1 MVRLNLDRTFCGRN
15 RIEFNLNMLSEI
27 WSHRTFHQHLDIK
40 LTMIFFLGFQSQL
53 PFPVPALHCLPIL
66 YLRHAGSYI
75 GRVLPSWLYRPI
87 RKHQIRNASFLIGF
101 YSQRSSLIG
110 YYSLRS
116 FHLAE
121 QFIKHD
127 RMLIPNSFY
136 SNTNINVMIYLA
148 REHTNQVVYEIIKL

>member
-15 RIEFNLNMLSEI
+15 RIEFRSQYAFWNLKPSNFS
-27 WSHRTFHQHLDIK
+27 SASRYKANND
-40 LTMIFFLGFQSQL
+40 FFLGFQSQL

-75 GRVLPSWLYRPI
+75 GRVLPSWLYCPI

-110 YYSLRS
+110 YYSQRS
-116 FHLAE
+116 FHLAV

-127 RMLIPNSFY
+127 RMLLPNSFY

-148 REHTNQVVYEIIKL
+148 RENANQVVYEKIIL